1 VSAPSVEDVAA
12 WANNRARELV
22 LRDGTHDTTV
32 VLRLPDGALQ
42 TQIVGGD
49 GGSLADAVEA
59 IADEAELVD
68 ADAVVVIAEAWSA
81 ANPEREPREVLVV
94 AGVDRAGE
102 HVVFETPLVRRA
114 THREVGETVRTD
126 TTTVLLDGV
135 RRRWG
140 LDAAS

>member
-1 VSAPSVEDVAA
+1 VSAPSVEDLAV
-12 WANNRARELV
+12 WANGRARDLL

-32 VLRLPDGALQ
+32 VLRLPGGGLQ

-59 IADEAELVD
+59 IADEVGFVD
-68 ADAVVVIAEAWSA
+68 ADAIVVVAEAWSA

-94 AGVDRAGE
+94 AGLDRAGE
-102 HVVFETPLVRRA
+102 HVVFETPLEWRA

-126 TTTVLLDGV
+126 TPTVLLDGV
-135 RRRWG
+135 RRRWD
-140 LDAAS
+140 LAEDQ